1 MESSLGHKDTD
12 ETYHNSFGIFT
23 TSCIKKSK
31 SVPVEFVV
39 CFNRFFMP
47 VLTGFHQL
55 FDLRCDETD
64 SGVI

>member
-1 MESSLGHKDTD
+1 MESYLGHKDTN
-12 ETYHNSFGIFT
+12 ETYYNSFGIFT
-23 TSCIKKSK
+23 TSK

-47 VLTGFHQL
+47 VLTSFHQL